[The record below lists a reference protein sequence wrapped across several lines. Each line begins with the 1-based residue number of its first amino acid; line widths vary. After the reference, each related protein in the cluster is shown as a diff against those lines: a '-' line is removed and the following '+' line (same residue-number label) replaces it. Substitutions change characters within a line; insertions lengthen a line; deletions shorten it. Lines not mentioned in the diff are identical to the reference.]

1 MIYQHA
7 PYVYLHS
14 PLHKFKE
21 NNMIN
26 LTESTRAKD
35 LTELYFENKMR
46 IDSLTE
52 QNKEILETL
61 VKLSDGQPAKIGTRK
76 LTLTERKGSVSYATI
91 VKEHMPL
98 FDLEPYRGGPT
109 KFWKLS

>member
-1 MIYQHA
+1 
-7 PYVYLHS
+7 
-14 PLHKFKE
+14 
-21 NNMIN
+21 MIN

-35 LTELYFENKMR
+35 LTELYFENKLR

-61 VKLSDGQPAKIGTRK
+61 VSLADGQPAKIGTRK
-76 LTLTERKGSVSYATI
+76 LTHTVRAGSVSYATI
-91 VKEHMPL
+91 VKEHMPRL
-98 FDLEPYRGGPT
+98 NLEPYRGTPT